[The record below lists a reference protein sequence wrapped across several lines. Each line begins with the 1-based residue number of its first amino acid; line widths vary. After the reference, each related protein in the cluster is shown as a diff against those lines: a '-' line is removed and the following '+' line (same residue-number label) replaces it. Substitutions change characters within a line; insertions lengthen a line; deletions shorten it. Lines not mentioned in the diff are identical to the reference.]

1 MKTVAIEQLGK
12 LSGVEEARLLR
23 EIDVAFSCD
32 EGTAVRGHLAAG
44 RSIYY
49 REESTPTGLV
59 IRRNP
64 DGSRQLV
71 KFTAERTELVICELT
86 AA

>member
-1 MKTVAIEQLGK
+1 MKTVAIEQLGN
-12 LSGVEEARLLR
+12 LSVVEEARLLR
-23 EIDVAFSCD
+23 EIDAAFSCD
-32 EGTAVRGHLAAG
+32 EGSAVREHLAAG

-49 REESTPTGLV
+49 REENTPAGLV

>member
-1 MKTVAIEQLGK
+1 MKTVAIEQLGD
-12 LSGVEEARLLR
+12 LFGVEEARLLR

-32 EGTAVRGHLAAG
+32 EGTAVREHLAAG

-49 REESTPTGLV
+49 REESTPAGLV

-71 KFTAERTELVICELT
+71 KFTAERTELVICEL
-86 AA
+86 AAA

>member
-1 MKTVAIEQLGK
+1 MKTVAIEQLGN
-12 LSGVEEARLLR
+12 LSGVEEAKLLR
-23 EIDVAFSCD
+23 EIDAAFSYD
-32 EGTAVRGHLAAG
+32 EGTAVREHLAAG

-49 REESTPTGLV
+49 REENTPIGLV

-71 KFTAERTELVICELT
+71 RFTAERTELVISEL
-86 AA
+86 AAA